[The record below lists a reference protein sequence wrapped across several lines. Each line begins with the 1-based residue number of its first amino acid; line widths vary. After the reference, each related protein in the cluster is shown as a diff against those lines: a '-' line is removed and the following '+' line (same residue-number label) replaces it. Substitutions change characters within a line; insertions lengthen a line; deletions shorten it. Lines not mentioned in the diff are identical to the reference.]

1 MGLSIFRMFD
11 YTITHWTTFLATALL
26 LNISP
31 GPDMAFI
38 LSHTV
43 KGGRKA
49 GIAAML
55 GIWTGACGHV
65 LLAVLGL
72 TAIVATSA
80 AAFAVVKW
88 VGVVYLAWLGIQA
101 LRSNGDSLLVADSG
115 ETRSTASVF
124 CQGVFIDL
132 LNPKVATFFLA
143 FLPQFVVPGCGPV
156 WAQSMLHGLLIIG
169 VAAFVEPP
177 LILVSGRLSESL
189 RRSRSLRV
197 WLDRLLGSVLIA
209 LGIKLALSKR

>member
-1 MGLSIFRMFD
+1 MFD
-11 YTITHWTTFLATALL
+11 YTMTHWTTFLAAALL
-26 LNISP
+26 LNLAP

-38 LSHTV
+38 LGHTV
-43 KGGRKA
+43 KGGKRA

-88 VGVVYLAWLGIQA
+88 AGVAYLAWLGIQA
-101 LRSNGDSLLVADSG
+101 LRSDGDSLLISG
-115 ETRSTASVF
+115 NGKPQGAASVF
-124 CQGVFIDL
+124 CQGFFIDL

-143 FLPQFVVPGCGPV
+143 FLPQFVVPGNGPV
-156 WAQSMLHGLLIIG
+156 WAQSLLHGLLIIG
-169 VAAFVEPP
+169 VAALVEPP
-177 LILVSGRLSESL
+177 LILVSGRLSRKL
-189 RRSRSLRV
+189 RQSRPLRV

-209 LGIKLALSKR
+209 LGIRLALSKR